1 MKKTAYITMKDEGL
15 LNVLKQVDGDVSTIE
30 LIDEQNDLDVMVLSR
45 SDWAYLVGLLDSE
58 ERERFSL
65 EDTTDDWSKE

>member
-58 ERERFSL
+58 ERERFFIRGHYGRL
-65 EDTTDDWSKE
+65 V